1 MKKNKILLSLLI
13 AFGINSA
20 MAQEHSVKNVSL
32 ELMGAH
38 TVMGVNFDSRLKGN
52 NGLGFRVGVSIVR
65 DGLTDYDDVK
75 GFAVPLELNYL
86 LGEKNHHL
94 ELGAGVSL
102 GSCKFGHYNNDRG
115 YFGDRYITI
124 QTRWDE
130 NRFAYFIFGN
140 VGYRYQ
146 RPSGFVARVGLTPSF
161 NFGGENGF
169 DRPFFYPYVGLGW
182 SF

>member
-1 MKKNKILLSLLI
+1 MKMKKNKILLPLLI

-20 MAQEHSVKNVSL
+20 MAQDRAVKNVSL
-32 ELMGAH
+32 ELAGAH
-38 TVMGVNFDSRLKGN
+38 TVMGVN
-52 NGLGFRVGVSIVR
+52 
-65 DGLTDYDDVK
+65 
-75 GFAVPLELNYL
+75 
-86 LGEKNHHL
+86 
-94 ELGAGVSL
+94 L

-182 SF
+182 SS

>member
-1 MKKNKILLSLLI
+1 MKMKKNKILLPLLI

-20 MAQEHSVKNVSL
+20 MAQDRAVKNVSL
-32 ELMGAH
+32 ELAGAH
-38 TVMGVNFDSRLKGN
+38 TVM
-52 NGLGFRVGVSIVR
+52 
-65 DGLTDYDDVK
+65 
-75 GFAVPLELNYL
+75 
-86 LGEKNHHL
+86 
-94 ELGAGVSL
+94 GVSL
-102 GSCKFGHYNNDRG
+102 GSCKFGHSSTGKIYT
-115 YFGDRYITI
+115 GDRYINMTNL
-124 QTRWDE
+124 WDE

>member
-1 MKKNKILLSLLI
+1 MKKTKILLSLLI
-13 AFGINSA
+13 ALGINSA
-20 MAQEHSVKNVSL
+20 MAQDRAVKNVSL
-32 ELMGAH
+32 EFMGAH
-38 TVMGVNFDSRLKGN
+38 TVMGVNFDSRFKGN
-52 NGLGFRVGVSIVR
+52 DGLGFRVGVGLVR
-65 DGLTDYDDVK
+65 DGLTDYEDVR
-75 GFAVPLELNYL
+75 GFSVPLELNYL

-94 ELGAGVSL
+94 ELGAGVNL